1 MSQRLVHDVEASMSH
16 AAPAAPDVVVAH
28 LEQGLRCTGAPST
41 HFDEAQIEQALWQDF
56 RDHGASIN
64 NALTEELRVH
74 GGPSWRIFQVSVFRR
89 I

>member
-1 MSQRLVHDVEASMSH
+1 MSQHPVHDDEASMSH
-16 AAPAAPDVVVAH
+16 DAPPAPDVTVAH
-28 LEQGLRCTGAPST
+28 LEQGLRRTSAPPT
-41 HFDEAQIEQALWQDF
+41 HFYEARIEQALWQDF

-64 NALTEELRVH
+64 NALTEALRVH